1 MTRGHKYSW
10 AARVV
15 SSLAAALVWIVAGAS
30 IAAAQFPKLPH
41 LPKVPGQG
49 KPKTAGKQ
57 ALQPPQ
63 AVVTGISPNSAPE
76 GGIGE
81 VVFTGKN
88 FVQGMQLRIYREGG
102 GANASLKVESPE
114 RAVAQIRVPIDM
126 GEGRCVVE
134 LEYPPRGNDETSPS
148 PGGTRE
154 VVQIAESV
162 SFTISNSSPMEV
174 ALGEYTLF
182 PEEELNVMKAQ
193 AALAQ
198 RMQANKPSE
207 EQQQA
212 QKQTA
217 QKAAAEAKEMA
228 AKYKR
233 GEITMAQFMEYSQK
247 LMQNPQFAQAQAQG
261 REITPTLQKGI
272 ELQKQEKAG
281 DLRLKQGSISFM
293 QGDNAV
299 FTEPVSGLKEIA
311 VVPPPGGEKRSRAF
325 HVAFNDGKNYF
336 FRLPSE
342 GSTEDV
348 VSKLKKRL
356 GK

>member
-1 MTRGHKYSW
+1 
-10 AARVV
+10 V
-15 SSLAAALVWIVAGAS
+15 SSLAAASVWIVAGAS

-41 LPKVPGQG
+41 LPKAPGQG

-63 AVVTGISPNSAPE
+63 VVVTGISPNSAPE

-81 VVFTGKN
+81 VVFTGTN

-102 GANASLKVESPE
+102 GGAKASFKVESPE
-114 RAVAQIRVPIDM
+114 RAVAQIRAPIDM

-134 LEYPPRGNDETSPS
+134 MEYPPRGNDETSPS

-182 PEEELNVMKAQ
+182 PEEELKVMEAE
-193 AALAQ
+193 AAFGQ

-207 EQQQA
+207 EQMQA

-261 REITPTLQKGI
+261 RDITPTLQKGM

-281 DLRLKQGSISFM
+281 DLRLKQGSIRFM

-299 FTEPVSGLKEIA
+299 FSEPVSALKEIA

-325 HVAFNDGKNYF
+325 HVAFNDGKTYF
-336 FRLPSE
+336 FRLRSE
-342 GSTEDV
+342 GSTEDM